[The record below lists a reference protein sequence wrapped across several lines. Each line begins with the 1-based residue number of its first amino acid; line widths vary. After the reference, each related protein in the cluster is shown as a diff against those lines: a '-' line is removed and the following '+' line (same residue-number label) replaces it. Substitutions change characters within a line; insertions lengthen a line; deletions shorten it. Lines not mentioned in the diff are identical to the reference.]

1 MAAAKKK
8 RSADRPPKGRG
19 AANVHVALRDE
30 ILRLTLAP
38 GARLDEMGL
47 VRKFGISRTPVR
59 EALIRL
65 ASEGLVFLLP
75 NRGAQVAP
83 LDLVDI
89 AQFFEALEL
98 TQCAINH
105 WAARRRTDED
115 LVQIRRQRDAFRR
128 AAGKYSQA
136 TMMETNRDLH
146 AAIAKAAHNPHVEA
160 PFVGL
165 LNHGMRLNWICL
177 DRFNAGDLDKHLKR
191 ACIEHDQIV
200 RAIEKR
206 DAVGAER
213 LARTHTNTFRQ
224 RLKDFLS
231 DSLAAE
237 VRLGRIRD

>member
-1 MAAAKKK
+1 VKKATRK
-8 RSADRPPKGRG
+8 PAGRAPKGRG
-19 AANVHVALRDE
+19 AANVHAALRDE
-30 ILRLTLAP
+30 ILHLQLKP
-38 GARLDEMGL
+38 GAKLDEMGL

-89 AQFFEALEL
+89 AQFFEALDL
-98 TQCAINH
+98 LQSAVNH
-105 WAARRRTDED
+105 WAARRRTAED
-115 LVQIRRQRDAFRR
+115 LVEIRRLRDGFER
-128 AAGKYSQA
+128 AARKYDQA
-136 TMMETNRDLH
+136 TMIEANRDLH
-146 AAIAKAAHNPHVEA
+146 AAIARAAHNTHIER

-177 DRFNAGDLDKHLKR
+177 DRFNGGDLDKHLKR
-191 ACIEHDQIV
+191 ACVEHDQIV

-206 DAVGAER
+206 DAAGAER

-224 RLKDFLS
+224 RLKDYLS
-231 DSLAAE
+231 DSLAPEIGLAD
-237 VRLGRIRD
+237 GRG